1 MRPVLQ
7 VSKQNVKFSLS
18 YHIPALLNTKCAEI
32 ELKLTNLLPVSTFR
46 WIDKRRFFCC
56 LPDCLFLSLSSS
68 TSPSFSHPLS
78 FPLNNSLCPA
88 PSWFHLH
95 AGNAFYSALCVNV
108 MHISDANDIQQR
120 RGKGRTEREGERE
133 REWERIRMRRSR
145 GEELMERLEDWK
157 CQLQRQRPRYLTRKL
172 LTMLTILLPLFSLLC
187 VCVHVCACVCVRV
200 HVSTS
205 LFALQRQLL
214 SIINFR

>member
-1 MRPVLQ
+1 MNRQAKVL
-7 VSKQNVKFSLS
+7 
-18 YHIPALLNTKCAEI
+18 
-32 ELKLTNLLPVSTFR
+32 LLPAWLSVSVA
-46 WIDKRRFFCC
+46 
-56 LPDCLFLSLSSS
+56 LPLYHLLLLSLSLFPTQHLSCSLLIPSS
-68 TSPSFSHPLS
+68 CWQCILLGT
-78 FPLNNSLCPA
+78 LCQCYA
-88 PSWFHLH
+88 H
-95 AGNAFYSALCVNV
+95 
-108 MHISDANDIQQR
+108 QR
-120 RGKGRTEREGERE
+120 RQWHSAEAWQGAHRKRRRTRES
-133 REWERIRMRRSR
+133 ERIRMRRSR

-172 LTMLTILLPLFSLLC
+172 LTMLLPLFSLLC